1 MPSSPARVLYI
12 DDDPELALLV
22 QRTLG
27 RRGYAV
33 ENVASGEA
41 GLARLA
47 EGGVDV
53 IALDHFLSIGTGLD
67 FLESLRELCG
77 EYGCVDKVVVC
88 APGYHIIYGNRCVV
102 NIHSPPSWED
112 QVQPVVPPCEGC
124 WTTHPTLYELTLG
137 QLGAVTSGAS
147 NAAHFR
153 RGRLRRR
160 HFCWHASCKVFEVSG
175 VICDARTSLDLG
187 RFAGRPFS
195 VSRVPCILDTAAG
208 PPVAPTA
215 ILMTGRPKG
224 RPFLILSIGF
234 SRPFCL
240 TAAFTVADAQHH
252 QLTLTR

>member
-1 MPSSPARVLYI
+1 MSERDGLGKKG
-12 DDDPELALLV
+12 LL
-22 QRTLG
+22 G
-27 RRGYAV
+27 F
-33 ENVASGEA
+33 A
-41 GLARLA
+41 GLSGAAMLLACLGSLYVNAHGNNAEHRYGVMSWLIYEAIFVPASAEERLK
-47 EGGVDV
+47 V
-53 IALDHFLSIGTGLD
+53 IAFGPHLKDWRFKI
-67 FLESLRELCG
+67 CG

-187 RFAGRPFS
+187 RLSGRPFS

-234 SRPFCL
+234 SRPFLPNGGVHCS
-240 TAAFTVADAQHH
+240 
-252 QLTLTR
+252 